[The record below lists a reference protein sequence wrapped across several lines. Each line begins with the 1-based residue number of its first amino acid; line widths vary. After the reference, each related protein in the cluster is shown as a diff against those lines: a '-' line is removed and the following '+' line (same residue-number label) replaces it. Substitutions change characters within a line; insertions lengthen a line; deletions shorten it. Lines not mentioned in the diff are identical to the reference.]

1 MAVVIDTSALV
12 ALERGGA
19 WDQLEQLDEPALL
32 PAIVVAELLV
42 GAQMADTLARTQ
54 QRRRRIDALC
64 AVVPVVDF
72 TRETA
77 VHWAD
82 VFAQLSTRGTMIP
95 SNDLA
100 VAATARQLDAGVL
113 VGPGDEQ
120 HFRRVEGLVV
130 HVLGAR

>member
-19 WDQLEQLDEPALL
+19 WDQLEQLDEPAVL
-32 PAIVVAELLV
+32 PAIVVAELLA
-42 GAQMADTLARTQ
+42 GAQMADTPARAR

-120 HFRRVEGLVV
+120 HFRRIEGLRL
-130 HVLGAR
+130 HVLGSR